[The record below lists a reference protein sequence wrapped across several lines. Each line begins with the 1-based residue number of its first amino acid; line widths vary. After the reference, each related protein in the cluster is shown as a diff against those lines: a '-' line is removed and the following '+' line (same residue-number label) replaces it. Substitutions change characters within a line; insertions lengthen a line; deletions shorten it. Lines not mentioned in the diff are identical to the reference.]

1 MPISKSQIAAVARYN
16 DKTYDKLTIRVKK
29 GEAEKLKA
37 AAAAAGK
44 SLNAYIL
51 DQGAPVSGNVSGEDI
66 KAITDFI
73 GNDPDAVAEF
83 IHKAITEQIRVEKQ
97 IRARDRELENYR
109 KAISKAKEN

>member
-1 MPISKSQIAAVARYN
+1 MPVSKSQIAAVTRYN
-16 DKTYDKLTIRVKK
+16 DKTYDKITIRVKK

-51 DQGAPVSGNVSGEDI
+51 DQGAPVSGDVSAADL

-73 GNDPDAVAEF
+73 GTDPEAVAEF
-83 IHKAITEQIRVEKQ
+83 IHKAITEQIRVEKT
-97 IRARDRELENYR
+97 IRARDRELDNYR
-109 KAISKAKEN
+109 KAIAKAKEE

>member
-1 MPISKSQIAAVARYN
+1 MPVSKSQLAATARYEA
-16 DKTYDKLTIRVKK
+16 KAYDKILLRVRKEE
-29 GEAEKLKA
+29 GQKLRA

-51 DQGAPVSGNVSGEDI
+51 EPRFSGNVSEEDL

>member
-1 MPISKSQIAAVARYN
+1 MPVSKSQLAATARYEA
-16 DKTYDKLTIRVKK
+16 KVYDKILLRVRK
-29 GEAEKLKA
+29 EESQKLRA

-51 DQGAPVSGNVSGEDI
+51 EPRFSGNVSEEDL

-97 IRARDRELENYR
+97 IRARDRELDNYR

>member
-1 MPISKSQIAAVARYN
+1 MPVSKSQLAATARYES
-16 DKTYDKLTIRVKK
+16 KVYDKITIRVKK
-29 GEAEKLKA
+29 GEAQKLRE

-51 DQGAPVSGNVSGEDI
+51 EPRFSGNVSEDDL

-73 GNDPDAVAEF
+73 GTDPDMVAEF
-83 IHKAITEQIRVEKQ
+83 IHKAITEQIKIEKQ

-109 KAISKAKEN
+109 KAMAKLKDN